1 MTAPNIVN
9 ITSML
14 GKTDPTSLST
24 TSATS
29 ILENAVGS
37 GKVLRVTLIRAVNV
51 DGSNAA
57 NITISYYTQDN
68 LGGTAMELVQSKSV
82 TANTFF
88 DVVTNNSPIYLE
100 EDKSLGATA
109 SAANDLKIIVT
120 YEEIT

>member
-1 MTAPNIVN
+1 
-9 ITSML
+9 ML

>member
-14 GKTDPTSLST
+14 GKTDTTSLTT

-29 ILENAVGS
+29 VLENAVGS
-37 GKVLRVTLIRAVNV
+37 NKVLRVTLVRAVNI

-57 NITISYYTQDN
+57 DVTIAYYTQDN
-68 LGGTAMELVQSKSV
+68 LGGTAMELVQAKNV
-82 TANTFF
+82 TAITFF
-88 DVVTNNSPIYLE
+88 DVVTKDTPIYLE